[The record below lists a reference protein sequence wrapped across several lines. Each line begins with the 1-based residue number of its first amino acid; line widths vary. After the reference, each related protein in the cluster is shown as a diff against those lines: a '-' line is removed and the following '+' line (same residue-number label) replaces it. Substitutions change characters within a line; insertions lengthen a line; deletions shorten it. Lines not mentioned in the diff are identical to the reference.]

1 MLMLSLMLD
10 EQTGS
15 GSLDYRSALR
25 FSQLRSEFGLLREF
39 AGAGAPGKGV
49 VGMGSSA
56 SGIKTLEPRVLMVSR
71 SRPLGL

>member
-1 MLMLSLMLD
+1 MVA
-10 EQTGS
+10 G
-15 GSLDYRSALR
+15 GLDYRSALR
-25 FSQLRSEFGLLREF
+25 FSQLRSEFALLRGLAG

-49 VGMGSSA
+49 VGMGMGMGSSA

>member
-1 MLMLSLMLD
+1 MVA
-10 EQTGS
+10 G
-15 GSLDYRSALR
+15 GLDYRSALR
-25 FSQLRSEFGLLREF
+25 FNQLRSEFALLGGLAG

-49 VGMGSSA
+49 VGMGMGSSA